1 MHAYEHA
8 QLKIKLMGALLG
20 FACAM
25 APLRHC
31 AMLNMVEVGMLR
43 AETD

>member
-8 QLKIKLMGALLG
+8 QIKLMGALLG